1 MERQTVTLPIFCG
14 ENILIHF
21 VLNLNVPVYLVSIV
35 NPVNPTPRP
44 KYYGELFIYQVPPYD
59 DHNPFTILKHY
70 SFADNFIQIDPEL
83 KRITAKNFIAFL
95 ERIISIL
102 ERIIY
107 NNENPWLMLVTP
119 TSESQSRPYYVNL
132 KTKQTFWNLE
142 DQDRRIHPWTNHADP
157 HGRSYYVNSLT
168 NETVWSIPHVQSQ
181 GEEEEPYQNTVLKQ
195 IIKCLRDINSNPDPT
210 RLQMVRLIRKTEI
223 MYREEKLLN
232 KKITRVF
239 IIAGHSMCGR
249 RKFEIKDPRMCVMT
263 LSKLNDAVI
272 GSDLG
277 ISIFFSN
284 ILQTLQ
290 NPNSN
295 IRSFMDVARFIRD
308 KKIEYADKDQKDS
321 IRVRCNDGN
330 LKTTVTDQF
339 FFGSSK
345 QKYFI
350 KEGVFMLTREDV
362 SPKDIS
368 MEMLTPN
375 PMKHLYTET
384 TEFQKRIIGVE
395 SQVPES
401 SFDVLKKHFES
412 ESTIFEQEWR
422 NLQRQRMLFCISLNY
437 GDEKISHTDVDGLC
451 RGIDVMELQHYYDC
465 IIEWE
470 NKNNKFAFD
479 YFEDNEGGIIE
490 FMNEYSISKD
500 KKMEGKLMLLSHLR
514 KQQVDYNIRRRMEQ
528 KRSQL
533 SQYTDFQIIPPSY
546 ETKSCDEILQK
557 IYTDYPE
564 DNKLVIFDGCRT
576 IRDSEEDPY
585 HSENEEGRFVD
596 TGGRG
601 KRNSKNKRKNTS
613 KKNKKI
619 NKNKNKKKNSIR
631 IKK

>member
-1 MERQTVTLPIFCG
+1 MERQTVILPLFCG
-14 ENILIHF
+14 DIIIHF
-21 VLNLNVPVYLVSIV
+21 VLNINEPLYLVPMVPII
-35 NPVNPTPRP
+35 NHTPRP
-44 KYYGELFIYQVPPYD
+44 KYYGELVMYRMPPRD
-59 DHNPFTILKHY
+59 NPNPPTLLKRY
-70 SFADNFIQIDPEL
+70 NFADNFIQIDPEL
-83 KRITAKNFIAFL
+83 RRITAKNFIAFL

-119 TSESQSRPYYVNL
+119 TSESQSHPYYVNL
-132 KTKQTFWNLE
+132 KTNQTFWDLE
-142 DQDRRIHPWTNHADP
+142 GQDRRIHPWTNHADP
-157 HGRSYYVNSLT
+157 HGRSYYVNSLM
-168 NETVWSIPHVQSQ
+168 NETVWSIQYQ
-181 GEEEEPYQNTVLKQ
+181 GEEEPYLNTVLKQ
-195 IIKCLRDINSNPDPT
+195 IIKCLRDINSNPDPIQ
-210 RLQMVRLIRKTEI
+210 LQMVRLIRETKI
-223 MYREEKLLN
+223 RYREEKILN

-263 LSKLNDAVI
+263 LSKLNDLLIV
-272 GSDLG
+272 SPSG

-308 KKIEYADKDQKDS
+308 KKIEHATKDQKDS
-321 IRVRCNDGN
+321 IRVRCSNDGN
-330 LKTTVTDQF
+330 LKTTFTDQI

-345 QKYFI
+345 EKYFL

-362 SPKDIS
+362 SPQDIS
-368 MEMLTPN
+368 MQILTPN

-384 TEFQKRIIGVE
+384 TEFQKRIIGFE
-395 SQVPES
+395 SQFPES
-401 SFDVLKKHFES
+401 SFDDLKKHFES

-437 GDEKISHTDVDGLC
+437 SEKIIHTVVDGLC

-470 NKNNKFAFD
+470 NKNNKCAFD

-490 FMNEYSISKD
+490 FMNKYSISTD
-500 KKMEGKLMLLSHLR
+500 KKMEGKLMLLSYVR
-514 KQQVDYNIRRRMEQ
+514 KQQLDYNMTKRM
-528 KRSQL
+528 KKKL
-533 SQYTDFQIIPPSY
+533 KTSQYTDFQKIPSSY
-546 ETKSCDEILQK
+546 ERKSCDEILQK
-557 IYTDYPE
+557 IHADYPE
-564 DNKLVIFDGCRT
+564 ENKLVIFHGCRT
-576 IRDSEEDPY
+576 IDDEEGDPY
-585 HSENEEGRFVD
+585 HSENEEGGFVD
-596 TGGRG
+596 TGGG
-601 KRNSKNKRKNTS
+601 AKRNYKNKRKNTS

>member
-1 MERQTVTLPIFCG
+1 MERQTVILPLFCG
-14 ENILIHF
+14 DIIIHF
-21 VLNLNVPVYLVSIV
+21 VLNINEPLYLI
-35 NPVNPTPRP
+35 PIINPTPRP
-44 KYYGELFIYQVPPYD
+44 KYFGELVMYQMPPRD
-59 DHNPFTILKHY
+59 NPNPPILLKRY
-70 SFADNFIQIDPEL
+70 NFADNFIQIDPEL
-83 KRITAKNFIAFL
+83 RRITAKNFIAFL

-119 TSESQSRPYYVNL
+119 TSESQSHPYYVNL
-132 KTKQTFWNLE
+132 NTNQTFWNLE
-142 DQDRRIHPWTNHADP
+142 GQDRRIHPWTNHTDP

-168 NETVWSIPHVQSQ
+168 NETVWSIQSQ
-181 GEEEEPYQNTVLKQ
+181 GEEEPYLNTVLKQ
-195 IIKCLRDINSNPDPT
+195 VIKCLRDINLNPQPT
-210 RLQMVRLIRKTEI
+210 RLQMVRLIRETKI
-223 MYREEKLLN
+223 RYREEKILN

-239 IIAGHSMCGR
+239 IIAGHSMCSR

-263 LSKLNDAVI
+263 LSKLNDLLIV
-272 GSDLG
+272 SPFG
-277 ISIFFSN
+277 ISILFSN

-308 KKIEYADKDQKDS
+308 KKIEYANKDQKDS

-330 LKTTVTDQF
+330 LKTTFTDQI

-345 QKYFI
+345 KKYFI

-362 SPKDIS
+362 SPQDIS
-368 MEMLTPN
+368 MEILTPN

-384 TEFQKRIIGVE
+384 TEFQKRIIGFE
-395 SQVPES
+395 SQFSES
-401 SFDVLKKHFES
+401 SFDDLKKHFES

-437 GDEKISHTDVDGLC
+437 GDEKISHMDVDGLC

-470 NKNNKFAFD
+470 KKNNKFAFD

-500 KKMEGKLMLLSHLR
+500 KKMEGKLMLLGHLR
-514 KQQVDYNIRRRMEQ
+514 KQQVDYNIT
-528 KRSQL
+528 KRTGKKLSTP
-533 SQYTDFQIIPPSY
+533 SQYQYVDFQIIPSSY

-557 IYTDYPE
+557 IYADYPE
-564 DNKLVIFDGCRT
+564 ENKLIIFHGCRNFH
-576 IRDSEEDPY
+576 DEKGDPY
-585 HSENEEGRFVD
+585 HSENEEGGFVD
-596 TGGRG
+596 TGGG
-601 KRNSKNKRKNTS
+601 AKRNYKNKIKNTR
-613 KKNKKI
+613 KKNKKMNKKI
-619 NKNKNKKKNSIR
+619 NNNKNKKKKSIR